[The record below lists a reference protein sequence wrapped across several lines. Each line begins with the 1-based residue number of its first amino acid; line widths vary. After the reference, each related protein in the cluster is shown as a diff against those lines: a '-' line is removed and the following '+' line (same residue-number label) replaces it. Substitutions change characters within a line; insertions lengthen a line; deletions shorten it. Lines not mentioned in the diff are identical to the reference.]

1 MDKMIHTAL
10 NSMHMI
16 LENQS
21 VNTQNLSNINVPGY
35 RRDLGVQ
42 FETTYLETL
51 EGLDAKAF
59 ALRTNVGLFSNK
71 PGYVDS
77 TGEELDVAIKGG
89 GFFFVQSHNG
99 QNGLSRRGDFNVSGD
114 GFLINGALEKV
125 LDSGLEPIEIPPY
138 KRISVSEDGSITIE
152 PLGAEPGV
160 TQQLV
165 QIGTTSALGKTIFK
179 SPEGILKTKD
189 GDLPEPDQQAVL
201 IQKHLER
208 SNINAVEEMVIS
220 LDQQRQFELNVKLI
234 KMAKDL
240 DEGSSSLMK
249 LPS

>member
-1 MDKMIHTAL
+1 
-10 NSMHMI
+10 MHMI
-16 LENQS
+16 VENQS

-71 PGYVDS
+71 PGYIDN
-77 TGEELDVAIKGG
+77 TGEELDIAIKGG
-89 GFFFVQSHNG
+89 GFFFVQSNNG
-99 QNGLSRRGDFNVSGD
+99 QTGLSRRGDFNVSGD

-125 LDSGLEPIEIPPY
+125 LDSGLEPIEVPPY
-138 KRISVSEDGSITIE
+138 KKIHVSEDGTIVVE
-152 PLGAEPGV
+152 PLGGEPGA
-160 TQQLV
+160 TQALG
-165 QIGTTSALGKTIFK
+165 QIGTTKAEGKTIFK

-189 GDLPEPDQQAVL
+189 GGLPEPDQQAL
-201 IQKHLER
+201 LMQKHLER
-208 SNINAVEEMVIS
+208 SNINAVEEMIIS

-234 KMAKDL
+234 KMAKEL
-240 DEGSSSLMK
+240 DESASGLMRM
-249 LPS
+249 PS